1 MHPLISNAH
10 DLSDSELQDKINEIY
25 KRIRMNRNPELSHQ
39 LQLALETY
47 QSEQMARYQKSLE
60 NDEDLKKWSKNIS
73 IE

>member
-10 DLSDSELQDKINEIY
+10 ELSDSELQDKINEIY
-25 KRIRMNRNPELSHQ
+25 KRIRMNRNLELSHQ

-47 QSEQMARYQKSLE
+47 QSEQMARYQKNLE